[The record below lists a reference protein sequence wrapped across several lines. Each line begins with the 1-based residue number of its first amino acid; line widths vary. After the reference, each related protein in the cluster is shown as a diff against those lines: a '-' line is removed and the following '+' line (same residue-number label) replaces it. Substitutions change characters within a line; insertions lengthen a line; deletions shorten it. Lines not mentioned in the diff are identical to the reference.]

1 MTTSKFNRS
10 EIMKEAHRLY
20 KFNRA
25 FNWSFSK
32 CLSIAWR
39 NAKTRIANAEI
50 VAHNK
55 AAEEVRRAEYSK
67 NIVLGHVGMTSL
79 YANRAYS
86 GD

>member
-1 MTTSKFNRS
+1 MTTS
-10 EIMKEAHRLY
+10 

-32 CLSIAWR
+32 CLFIAWR
-39 NAKTRIANAEI
+39 NAKNRIATAEMAARNNAAKE
-50 VAHNK
+50 A
-55 AAEEVRRAEYSK
+55 RRAEYRN
-67 NIVLGHVGMTSL
+67 NIVLGRVGMTSL